1 MHWLLRRRR
10 KIFFA
15 LVALALFCLLAEITA
30 RLWLAGYTRRRYGID
45 LDAYKAVPLIND
57 RGLGWRWGGR
67 VVFRGEREVSERK
80 APGVFRIITT
90 GDSCCWGAP
99 APDNATFSAVLER
112 ILRRRYGADRVEVL
126 NAGVVGYNSGQ
137 VTALVQDTL
146 SRFAPDVVIYYGTGE
161 GAELHGESL
170 VPLLENY
177 RRWFFRSRAFLLFS
191 HLIRSLH
198 PPPPPP
204 QSYQQNQGITALQQ
218 AVEANGARLM
228 LVEYLRVNDEGRIV
242 SALVGLQ
249 PRFRAP
255 VVRTYD
261 AFRLVNRPVRE
272 LILDQVHPSALG
284 HELIGRCIA
293 DEMIR
298 LGWITSSEK

>member
-1 MHWLLRRRR
+1 MHRLLRQRR

-15 LVALALFCLLAEITA
+15 LVALVLFCVLAELAA
-30 RLWLAGYTRRRYGID
+30 RLWLVSHTHHRYGIK
-45 LDAYKAVPLIND
+45 LDAYKDVPLASD
-57 RGLGWRWGGR
+57 RGFGWRWGGKR
-67 VVFRGEREVSERK
+67 LFRGVREVSERK
-80 APGVFRIITT
+80 PPGVFRIITT

-99 APDNATFSAVLER
+99 VPDNATFSAVLER

-146 SRFAPDVVIYYGTGE
+146 SHFAPDVVIYYGTGE
-161 GAELHGESL
+161 GAELRGESL
-170 VPLLENY
+170 VPSLENY
-177 RRWFFRSRAFLLFS
+177 RRWFFRSRAFLLLG
-191 HLIRSLH
+191 HLIRALH
-198 PPPPPP
+198 PPPPP
-204 QSYQQNQGITALQQ
+204 QHSYEQNASITALQQ
-218 AVEANGARLM
+218 AVEAIGARLM

-242 SALVGLQ
+242 SALAGVQ
-249 PRFRAP
+249 PRFRVP

-261 AFRLVNRPVRE
+261 AFRLVNQPVRE

-298 LGWITSSEK
+298 LDWIK